1 MIGSLSVSSKALLA
15 FAEERG
21 IKPIGTPPVEAFD
34 AVEPVDAAG
43 LTHVTFCRFD
53 DDRGRRWLEGS
64 GAGAIFILPHLA
76 EEAHKRRNALYL
88 PCEIPRFELLRFIER
103 FWKEPPW
110 CPPSGRNPDIHESA
124 RLADDVRVGPFATIG
139 PDVEIGS
146 GTVVGAGVHITHSS
160 IGRDCR
166 IGSNSVVGGPGFG
179 YEDDDQ
185 TKAVVEFPHIGCVRI
200 GDRVRLGA
208 NSTVDRAALGETVI
222 EDDCK
227 VDAGVHVGH
236 NVKLCKRCKITA
248 HAMLGGSVV
257 IGSDTWVGPTASI
270 RDWRIVGQNA
280 LIGIGAVVTKDV
292 PDGATV
298 VGNPARPIKRTTHRY
313 R

>member
-15 FAEERG
+15 FAAERG
-21 IKPIGTPPVEAFD
+21 IKPVGTPPVELFD
-34 AVEPVDAAG
+34 AVEPIYAADS
-43 LTHVTFCRFD
+43 TQITFCRFD
-53 DDRGRRWLEGS
+53 DERGRCWLEAS
-64 GAGAIFILPHLA
+64 NAGAIFILPHLA
-76 EEAHKRRNALYL
+76 EEAQAYRDALYL

-110 CPPSGRNPDIHESA
+110 YPPTGRNPDVHESA
-124 RLADDVRVGPFATIG
+124 RLDGDVRVGPFSTIG
-139 PDVEIGS
+139 PDVEIGA
-146 GTVVGAGVHITHSS
+146 GTVIGSGAHITHSS
-160 IGRDCR
+160 IGRDCQ
-166 IGSNSVVGGPGFG
+166 IGSNSIIGGPGFG
-179 YEDDDQ
+179 YEDDDE
-185 TKAVVEFPHIGCVRI
+185 TKEVVEFPHIGRVRI
-200 GDRVRLGA
+200 GDRVRIGA
-208 NSTVDRAALGETVI
+208 SSTVDRAALGETVV

-227 VDAGVHVGH
+227 VDSGVHVGH

-270 RDWRIVGQNA
+270 RDWRIIGCNA

-292 PDGATV
+292 PDNATV
-298 VGNPARPIKRTTHRY
+298 VGNPARPIKRTTFRY